1 MDLPLRKFTV
11 MSVIEDANHQTW
23 LLLRESQSQ
32 YYCEAE
38 TEKVNK
44 LERTELENKILNS
57 GRLKE
62 ETWIGSWEMAKTRNF
77 TRDQLSTIN
86 RVPYCV

>member
-11 MSVIEDANHQTW
+11 MSVIEDENRQTW
-23 LLLRESQSQ
+23 LLLRDSRSQ

-38 TEKVNK
+38 TEKVDK
-44 LERTELENKILNS
+44 LEITELENKILNP

-62 ETWIGSWEMAKTRNF
+62 ETWIGTWELAKRQNF
-77 TRDQLSTIN
+77 GLDQLSTIN